1 MASVAESHI
10 ANRTKLNAWLP
21 LVILPV
27 AASWFACE
35 YAPWIFMWTLAF
47 SLYAGL
53 KWLSFADSID
63 TSESTVG
70 RCLGYL
76 LLWPG
81 MDAKSFFA
89 APHIVEQPRLREWVL
104 ALTKMALGI
113 FLIVVAVPF
122 VEHDRM
128 VAGWIGMTGIA
139 FTLHF
144 GLFHLLS
151 VVWRRANCDAPPVMN
166 APILAASLSDFW
178 SRRWN
183 LAFRDLAHTY
193 VFRRFVGRFGIAGAT
208 MAVFVVSGVVHDVAI
223 SGPAGGGYGLPTLY
237 FVIQGVGV
245 LFERS
250 RLGKRIGTRKGVIGR
265 LFCAAVILGPVC
277 LLFHQPFVERVVVPM
292 RTAIESVW
300 E

>member
-1 MASVAESHI
+1 MASVAESPI
-10 ANRTKLNAWLP
+10 ATWTKLTAWLP
-21 LVILPV
+21 LVVLPV
-27 AASWFACE
+27 VVSLFAFE
-35 YAPWIFMWTLAF
+35 WPAWVFMWTLAL
-47 SLYAGL
+47 SIYAGL
-53 KWLSFADSID
+53 KWLSFADSIEA
-63 TSESTVG
+63 SESTVG
-70 RCLGYL
+70 RSLGYL

-81 MDAKSFFA
+81 MNAQSFFA
-89 APHIVEQPRLREWVL
+89 SPRNVERPRLREWIL
-104 ALTKMALGI
+104 AVTKMVLGI

-122 VEHDRM
+122 VKHDQM

-144 GLFHLLS
+144 GLFHFLS

-166 APILAASLSDFW
+166 APILATSLSDFW

-183 LAFRDLAHTY
+183 LAFRDLAHNY
-193 VFRRFVGRFGIAGAT
+193 IFRRFVGRIGIAGAT

-237 FVIQGVGV
+237 FAIQGVGV

-250 RLGKRIGTRKGVIGR
+250 PLGKRIGTRTGVIGR
-265 LFCAAVILGPVC
+265 LFCAVVILGPVC
-277 LLFHQPFVERVVVPM
+277 LLFHAPFVEQVVVPM
-292 RTAIESVW
+292 LTALGSIW

>member
-1 MASVAESHI
+1 MESVAESPI
-10 ANRTKLNAWLP
+10 ANRTKLTAWLP
-21 LVILPV
+21 LVVLPV
-27 AASWFACE
+27 VVSLFAFE
-35 YAPWIFMWTLAF
+35 WPAWLFMWTLAL
-47 SLYAGL
+47 SIYAGL
-53 KWLSFADSID
+53 KWLSFADSIEA
-63 TSESTVG
+63 SESTAG
-70 RCLGYL
+70 RSLGYL

-81 MDAKSFFA
+81 MNAKSFFA
-89 APHIVEQPRLREWVL
+89 SPHVEQPRLREWILAVTKL
-104 ALTKMALGI
+104 ALGVYLV
-113 FLIVVAVPF
+113 VVAVPF

-151 VVWRRANCDAPPVMN
+151 VMWRRANCDARPVMN
-166 APILAASLSDFW
+166 APILATSLSDFW

-193 VFRRFVGRFGIAGAT
+193 VFRRFVGRIGIAGAT
-208 MAVFVVSGVVHDVAI
+208 MAVFVVSGVVRDVAI
-223 SGPAGGGYGLPTLY
+223 SGAAGGGYGLPTLY

-277 LLFHQPFVERVVVPM
+277 LLFHPPFVERVVVPM
-292 RTAIESVW
+292 LTVIGSIW